1 MRSEQPPQP
10 TRRSAVRWAD
20 PEPKATKTSLSIPKS
35 PIPGPSNHSAKSP
48 SPVPSMHSNKST
60 ATTNALAVQAVN
72 SSVCDDIDYTTLQDV
87 TTICEITV
95 KPPAAQSCFGFII
108 DEERKLKGPYATPE
122 WHRSFSSKVLALDDL
137 LKKAAQPPTLAV
149 PTDNTSLFKL
159 ERITLAVNLASS
171 LLQLHATPWFNE
183 RWNKRDVLFLANNIT
198 QNPGSRR
205 PPRPVD
211 IERPLL
217 ARRFLSSGTTTPN
230 IDSTLPRPTHPN
242 LSVLSL
248 GIMLLELWFATPIE
262 ARRLPSDLV
271 DGKPN
276 SSTDLTVAER
286 WVKENANLEDMPAG
300 YWQAVC
306 SCIYCFFQPM
316 PRDKSLENQDFREAI
331 WRNVVMPLERELQ
344 VWKYAA

>member
-1 MRSEQPPQP
+1 M
-10 TRRSAVRWAD
+10 
-20 PEPKATKTSLSIPKS
+20 L
-35 PIPGPSNHSAKSP
+35 
-48 SPVPSMHSNKST
+48 SNKST
-60 ATTNALAVQAVN
+60 TTTGTLAVQPVN
-72 SSVCDDIDYTTLQDV
+72 SILGICDDIDYKTLQDV
-87 TTICEITV
+87 TTICEITP
-95 KPPAAQSCFGFII
+95 KPPAAQNCFGFVI

-122 WHRSFSSKVLALDDL
+122 WHRSFLPKVLTLDL
-137 LKKAAQPPTLAV
+137 LLQKVAQAPKSADT
-149 PTDNTSLFKL
+149 TDSTTLFKL

-183 RWNKRDVLFLANNIT
+183 RWNKRDILFLANNTTINLGT
-198 QNPGSRR
+198 RR
-205 PPRPVD
+205 SPRPVD

-217 ARRFLSSGTTTPN
+217 AQRSLSSGTITTRSN
-230 IDSTLPRPTHPN
+230 STHPRPTHPN

-271 DGKPN
+271 DGEPN

-300 YWQAVC
+300 YWQAVS

-316 PRDKSLENQDFREAI
+316 PRDKSLENPDFRKAI
-331 WRNVVMPLERELQ
+331 WQNVVVPLERELQ
-344 VWKYAA
+344 AWQYAA